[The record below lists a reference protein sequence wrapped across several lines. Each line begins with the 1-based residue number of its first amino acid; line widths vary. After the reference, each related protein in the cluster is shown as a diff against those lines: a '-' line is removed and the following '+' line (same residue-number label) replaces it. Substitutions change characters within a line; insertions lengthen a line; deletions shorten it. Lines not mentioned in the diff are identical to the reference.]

1 MRGVGVAGRQRLR
14 EQTTRGGSGKSRWT
28 YDPWMQPCCD
38 HMHIMMCVP
47 VQDPVFREL
56 YSEKRVVAEERQLRL
71 ESSPMG
77 K

>member
-1 MRGVGVAGRQRLR
+1 
-14 EQTTRGGSGKSRWT
+14 
-28 YDPWMQPCCD
+28 MQQCCD
-38 HMHIMMCVP
+38 QMHIIMMCIP